1 MSYSAW
7 TQPAATAVPGLAI
20 LCLLVLHARA
30 TTALRETGTKGAREL
45 AARSRSHQRPVRRKV
60 PPPVVQPGDGE
71 DAKPDEDLE
80 VLPARARHFP
90 TEVTTKEK
98 AGLHQGYQQQQL
110 DYQLEP

>member
-1 MSYSAW
+1 M
-7 TQPAATAVPGLAI
+7 
-20 LCLLVLHARA
+20 
-30 TTALRETGTKGAREL
+30 GAREL

-98 AGLHQGYQQQQL
+98 AGLHQGYQQQL